1 MINIDII
8 GGGPAGLAS
17 AYFAKMNGI
26 PFQLFESGS
35 KVGGNCKTLEFDGCK
50 YDVGAHRFH
59 NKNRIATDTV
69 KRLLGNDLLSVTA
82 PSKISWHG
90 KMINFPLEPVS
101 FIKSFNRS
109 DIYKIIKENLFK
121 IFLHSANIDNF
132 RDLAYR
138 QYGKTISDI
147 FLISYTEKL
156 WGISSDLLHH
166 NVSGDRLKNLNLL
179 TILKSLINP
188 NSKNTKH
195 LEGQFYYPK
204 KGYGQIFDKIETY
217 ISDHIN
223 YNSSI
228 EKILHHNGQIKEIEL
243 PGSIKHKVNNLF
255 STLPIDN
262 FINSLDPKPPKEIMN
277 NIHSFTFRNLRL
289 AIITLKTDRFSNNA
303 SIYYPEKNVPFT
315 RIYEP
320 KNRSIDM
327 APKNKTC
334 IIVEVPCSKE
344 DKYYTMKENEF
355 LDQIK
360 SLLISNNI
368 INESIFMKSS
378 SLIMQN
384 AYPLITTKSQKILND
399 VIHYLNSFNN
409 LSIIGRNAQFK
420 YLHTH
425 HLFEIAHHRIN
436 HLLK

>member
-17 AYFAKMNGI
+17 AYFAKKNKI

-35 KVGGNCKTLEFDGCK
+35 KVGGNCKTLEFDGCR

-59 NKNRIATDTV
+59 NKNKIATDTV
-69 KRLLGNDLLSVTA
+69 KSLLGKDLLSVVA
-82 PSKISWHG
+82 PSKISWED

-101 FIKSFNRS
+101 FIKTFNRS

-121 IFLHSANIDNF
+121 IFRYSANIDNF
-132 RDLAYR
+132 RELAYR

-166 NVSGDRLKNLNLL
+166 KVSGDRLKNLNLL

-188 NSKNTKH
+188 NSKNIKH
-195 LEGQFYYPK
+195 LEGQFFYPK
-204 KGYGQIFDKIETY
+204 KGYGQIFDKIENY

-228 EKILHHNGQIKEIEL
+228 EKILHQNGKINQIVIS
-243 PGSIKHKVNNLF
+243 GSIKHKVSNLF

-262 FINSLDPKPPKEIMN
+262 FINMLDPKPPKEIIN
-277 NIHSFTFRNLRL
+277 NIHAFTFRELRL
-289 AIITLKTDRFSNNA
+289 AIFTLKTDRFSNNA
-303 SIYYPEKNVPFT
+303 SIYFPENNVPFT

-320 KNRSIDM
+320 KNRSKYM
-327 APKNKTC
+327 GAKNKTC
-334 IIVEVPCSKE
+334 IVIEVPCSKE

-360 SLLISNNI
+360 SLLISNKI
-368 INESIFMKSS
+368 INKSMFNKSS
-378 SLIMQN
+378 SLIMPN
-384 AYPLITTKSQKILND
+384 AYPLITTKSQKSLSKI
-399 VIHYLNSFNN
+399 ISYLGSFNN
-409 LSIIGRNAQFK
+409 LNIIGRNAQFE

-425 HLFEIAHHRIN
+425 HLFEIAHRRIDN
-436 HLLK
+436 LLK